1 MIYFLLLLLFFQFV
15 TLPGSAEKSR
25 LIPVLS
31 TILRLS
37 PAEVESIQKVVASDV
52 AVAGSSSRTGT
63 ASETSAAAAAAEGWT
78 SYLGLWSN

>member
-1 MIYFLLLLLFFQFV
+1 MAFDVNECPDSFLLLLQFV
-15 TLPGSAEKSR
+15 TMPGSDEKSR

-37 PAEVESIQKVVASDV
+37 PAEVESIQKVVASDM
-52 AVAGSSSRTGT
+52 AEANNT
-63 ASETSAAAAAAEGWT
+63 ADEVGWT

>member
-1 MIYFLLLLLFFQFV
+1 MIYFLLLLLLFQFV

-52 AVAGSSSRTGT
+52 AVAGSRAGI
-63 ASETSAAAAAAEGWT
+63 ASETTVAAAAEGWT